1 MITNRLTE
9 TAMLADGNNKRNH
22 HPHLHDDKNA
32 LVRTTLAN
40 QRTFL
45 AYLRTALTFFVAGV
59 SFIKFF
65 DSLIV
70 EVVGWVFV
78 PLSIATFVVGVWRY
92 NELRVRMKRLGG

>member
-1 MITNRLTE
+1 MIANRLTE
-9 TAMLADGNNKRNH
+9 KLVQTNSAFNKQH
-22 HPHLHDDKNA
+22 SHLHNDKDA

-59 SFIKFF
+59 SFIQFF

-70 EVVGWVFV
+70 EIVGWVFV
-78 PLSIATFVVGVWRY
+78 PLGVATFVVGVWRY
-92 NELRVRMKRLGG
+92 NKLRVRMKRFGN